1 MKIQLSSTLPFT
13 PVQLDARHVLP
24 RRAVGQLM
32 GVEGGREFRTPVYE
46 FRHSN
51 DDVIHYQIDRNE
63 RVYLDELNES
73 DLSLPTGRET
83 SEPESVEWIE
93 HSDDLSYKPYS
104 FLVMNAMTKLVAN
117 WDGVVYRTPRG
128 ERLRETALNATLQ
141 VIDACVCNRFGLWG
155 MVNLTGEKTS
165 TDSNGNAGETA
176 LDSGNR
182 QLGWVP
188 L

>member
-13 PVQLDARHVLP
+13 PVQLDARHVKP

-32 GVEGGREFRTPVYE
+32 GVEDGREYRAAVYE

-51 DDVIHYQIDRNE
+51 DDSIHYQVDPNE
-63 RVYLDELNES
+63 RVYLDEMTDSEEAG
-73 DLSLPTGRET
+73 PGRATSVPET
-83 SEPESVEWIE
+83 LEWLAHDE
-93 HSDDLSYKPYS
+93 TMSYKPYS

-117 WDGVVYRTPRG
+117 WDGVVYRTPSG
-128 ERLRETALNATLQ
+128 EQLRDTAVNATLQ

-155 MVNLTGEKTS
+155 MVNLSGDKSTKGSLNTS
-165 TDSNGNAGETA
+165 
-176 LDSGNR
+176 NR

>member
-13 PVQLDARHVLP
+13 PVQLDARHVQP
-24 RRAVGQLM
+24 RRAVGQLT
-32 GVEGGREFRTPVYE
+32 GFEGEREYRAAVYE

-51 DDVIHYQIDRNE
+51 DDSIHYQVDPNE
-63 RVYLDELNES
+63 RVYLDEFS
-73 DLSLPTGRET
+73 DASDDKVPRRAT
-83 SEPESVEWIE
+83 SVPESLEWLAHDE
-93 HSDDLSYKPYS
+93 GMSYKPYS

-117 WDGVVYRTPRG
+117 WDGVVYRTPSG
-128 ERLRETALNATLQ
+128 EQLRDTAVNATLQ

-155 MVNLTGEKTS
+155 MVNLAGDKNGS
-165 TDSNGNAGETA
+165 MSNA
-176 LDSGNR
+176 SNR

>member
-13 PVQLDARHVLP
+13 PVQLDARHVQP

-32 GVEGGREFRTPVYE
+32 GVESDREFRTAVYE
-46 FRHSN
+46 FFHSN
-51 DDVIHYQIDRNE
+51 DDVIHYQIDPNE
-63 RVYLDELNES
+63 RVYLDALNES
-73 DLSLPTGRET
+73 DTPVLIGRET
-83 SEPESVEWIE
+83 SVPESVEWVE
-93 HSDDLSYKPYS
+93 HHDGLSYKPYS

-117 WDGVVYRTPRG
+117 WDGVVYQTPRG

-141 VIDACVCNRFGLWG
+141 VIDACVCNRFGLWV

-165 TDSNGNAGETA
+165 TDSHG
-176 LDSGNR
+176 SGNR

>member
-13 PVQLDARHVLP
+13 PVQLDARHVQP

-32 GVEGGREFRTPVYE
+32 GIDEGREFRNAVYE
-46 FRHSN
+46 FRHTD
-51 DDVIHYQIDRNE
+51 DDVIHYQIDPNE
-63 RVYLDELNES
+63 RVYLDEMNTS
-73 DLSLPTGRET
+73 DTPVSEGRTT
-83 SEPESVEWIE
+83 SAPESVQWLE
-93 HSDDLSYKPYS
+93 HHDGLSYKPYS
-104 FLVMNAMTKLVAN
+104 FLVMNAMTKLAADWV
-117 WDGVVYRTPRG
+117 GVVHQTPRG

-155 MVNLTGEKTS
+155 MVNLTGEKS
-165 TDSNGNAGETA
+165 SSDSLNN
-176 LDSGNR
+176 GNR

>member
-13 PVQLDARHVLP
+13 PVQLDARHVQP

-32 GVEGGREFRTPVYE
+32 GVDGGREFRTAVYE

-51 DDVIHYQIDRNE
+51 DDVIHYQIDPNE
-63 RVYLDELNES
+63 RVYLDEINES
-73 DLSLPTGRET
+73 DAPVPAARET
-83 SEPESVEWIE
+83 SVPESVEWVE
-93 HSDDLSYKPYS
+93 HHDSLSYKPYS
-104 FLVMNAMTKLVAN
+104 FLVMNAMTKLVSD

-165 TDSNGNAGETA
+165 ADPHSDSNS

>member
-13 PVQLDARHVLP
+13 PVQLDARHVQP
-24 RRAVGQLM
+24 RRAVGQLT
-32 GVEGGREFRTPVYE
+32 GFEGEREYRAAVYE

-51 DDVIHYQIDRNE
+51 DDSIHYQVDPNE
-63 RVYLDELNES
+63 RVYLDELS
-73 DLSLPTGRET
+73 DASDDKAPGRST
-83 SEPESVEWIE
+83 TVPESLEWLAHDE
-93 HSDDLSYKPYS
+93 GMSYKPYS

-117 WDGVVYRTPRG
+117 WDGVVYRTPSG
-128 ERLRETALNATLQ
+128 EQLRETAVNATLQ

-155 MVNLTGEKTS
+155 MVNLSGDKHGPLGNTS
-165 TDSNGNAGETA
+165 
-176 LDSGNR
+176 NR

>member
-13 PVQLDARHVLP
+13 PVQLDARHVQP

-32 GVEGGREFRTPVYE
+32 GVEGGREFRTAVYE

-51 DDVIHYQIDRNE
+51 DDVIHYQIDPNE
-63 RVYLDELNES
+63 RVYVDEINES
-73 DLSLPTGRET
+73 DAVALIGRET
-83 SEPESVEWIE
+83 SVPESVEWVE
-93 HSDDLSYKPYS
+93 HHDGLSYKPYS
-104 FLVMNAMTKLVAN
+104 FLVMNAMTKLVAD
-117 WDGVVYRTPRG
+117 WDGVVYQTPRG
-128 ERLRETALNATLQ
+128 ERLGETALNATLQ

-155 MVNLTGEKTS
+155 MVNLTSEKTS
-165 TDSNGNAGETA
+165 ADPHTVA